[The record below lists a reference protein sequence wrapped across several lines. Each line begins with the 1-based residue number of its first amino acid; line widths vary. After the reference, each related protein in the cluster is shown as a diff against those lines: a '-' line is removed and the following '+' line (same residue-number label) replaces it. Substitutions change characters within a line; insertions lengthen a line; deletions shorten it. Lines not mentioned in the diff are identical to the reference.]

1 MYSMSYSWKSPEKSK
16 SDILR
21 SISNSIAKRVGRF
34 RSSSLN
40 TNNSISEVPVFHQ
53 AKASATEIPPELK
66 TTITRMCIKAATKL
80 TASQRNIIEKADQ
93 YGIEYQLDLT
103 ESSRWNDFV
112 GSIYEYEDLLEQ
124 AKELNINWNESVYA
138 PMALSRKIKEALLQ
152 QEQHDISDLYTPS
165 IARVEV

>member
-53 AKASATEIPPELK
+53 TKASTTEISPELK

-93 YGIEYQLDLT
+93 YGIEYRSMIAAD
-103 ESSRWNDFV
+103 
-112 GSIYEYEDLLEQ
+112 
-124 AKELNINWNESVYA
+124 NI
-138 PMALSRKIKEALLQ
+138 
-152 QEQHDISDLYTPS
+152 H
-165 IARVEV
+165 

>member
-1 MYSMSYSWKSPEKSK
+1 MSYNCQSPAKSK

-21 SISNSIAKRVGRF
+21 SILNSIAKRVGRF
-34 RSSSLN
+34 RSSSQN
-40 TNNSISEVPVFHQ
+40 KNNSISEVPVLHQ
-53 AKASATEIPPELK
+53 AKASATEISPELK
-66 TTITRMCIKAATKL
+66 ATITRMCIKAATKL

-93 YGIEYQLDLT
+93 YGIEYQLYLT

-112 GSIYEYEDLLEQ
+112 DSIYEYEDLLEQ

-165 IARVEV
+165 ITRVEV